1 MQHTSE
7 QCRTLLP
14 QATISRLWDI
24 SAKSG
29 AESCIFVLATHTL
42 VDDKAQ
48 DILILADGE
57 ASHQTVI
64 GLCPVDLTVEV
75 TCESG
80 ELTMELLSTSR
91 AIRKFVHARR
101 RSRFAVRHRKPRQ
114 PASMPMPVESR
125 C

>member
-29 AESCIFVLATHTL
+29 AESCIFVLTTHTL

-64 GLCPVDLTVEV
+64 GLRPVDLTVEV

-80 ELTMELLSTSR
+80 ELTMELLPTGR
-91 AIRKFVHARR
+91 AIREFARARR
-101 RSRFAVRHRKPRQ
+101 RSRFAARRRKLHQ
-114 PASMPMPVESR
+114 PASVPVPAESR

>member
-7 QCRTLLP
+7 QCTTLLP

-24 SAKSG
+24 SEKSG
-29 AESCIFVLATHTL
+29 AESCIFVLTTHTL

-57 ASHQTVI
+57 ASHQTII

-80 ELTMELLSTSR
+80 ELTMELLPTGR
-91 AIRKFVHARR
+91 AIREFARARR
-101 RSRFAVRHRKPRQ
+101 RSRFAARRRKLHQ
-114 PASMPMPVESR
+114 PASVPVPAESR